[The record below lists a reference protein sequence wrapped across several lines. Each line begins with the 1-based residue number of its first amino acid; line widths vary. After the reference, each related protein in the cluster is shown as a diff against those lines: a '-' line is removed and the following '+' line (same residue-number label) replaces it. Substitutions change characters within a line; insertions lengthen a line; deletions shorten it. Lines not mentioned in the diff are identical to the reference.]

1 MPTRG
6 RPVALVTGQVA
17 LVTGASSGIGAALA
31 REFARR
37 GAAVA
42 LLARR
47 ADRIAA
53 LAAEITEAGGRALA
67 IECDVTRDDELE
79 RAVAATVAEFG
90 RLDVAVAN
98 AGFGVAGRFADLA
111 LDDYRR
117 QFETN
122 VFGVLRTARAALSEL
137 TRSRGALA
145 IVGSVAGDVSAPG
158 SSAYSMSKAAV
169 RALAT
174 ALRGE
179 LAPRGVAV
187 VLVTPGFVDS
197 EIRRVD
203 NHGAFHSGAREPV
216 PGWLRMPAET
226 AARKIARAIARRRRE
241 LVLTGHGKVAV
252 ALARHTPGL
261 LAWLV
266 ARARAERREPGRGGS
281 PTSRP

>member
-1 MPTRG
+1 MAG
-6 RPVALVTGQVA
+6 FSEKVA

-31 REFARR
+31 RELARR

-47 ADRIAA
+47 AERIEA
-53 LAAEITEAGGRALA
+53 LAAELRAAGGRALA
-67 IECDVTRDDELE
+67 VAADVTRDGELE

-122 VFGVLRTARAALSEL
+122 VFGVLRTARAALPEL

-169 RALAT
+169 RSLAA

-203 NHGAFHSGAREPV
+203 NRGTLHPEAREPV
-216 PGWLRMPAET
+216 PGWLRMPAAT

-252 ALARHTPGL
+252 CLARHAPGL

-266 ARARAERREPGRGGS
+266 ARARAERPEPGRGGA

>member
-1 MPTRG
+1 MAR
-6 RPVALVTGQVA
+6 LTGKVA

-31 REFARR
+31 REFARQ

-47 ADRIAA
+47 ADRIEA
-53 LAAEITEAGGRALA
+53 LAAELTAAGGRALA
-67 IECDVTRDDELE
+67 IPCDVTSDGDLE
-79 RAVAATVAEFG
+79 RATAAAVAEFG
-90 RLDVAVAN
+90 RLDIVVAN

-122 VFGVLRTARAALSEL
+122 VFGVLRTASATLAELSR
-137 TRSRGALA
+137 TGGTLA
-145 IVGSVAGDVSAPG
+145 IVGSVAGYLSAPG
-158 SSAYSMSKAAV
+158 SSPYAMSKAAV
-169 RALAT
+169 RAFAV

-203 NHGAFHSGAREPV
+203 NRGVLHPGAREPV
-216 PGWLRMPAET
+216 PAWLRMPAAT
-226 AARKIARAIARRRRE
+226 AARKIAGAIVRRRRE
-241 LVLTGHGKVAV
+241 LVVTAHGKVAV
-252 ALARHTPGL
+252 LLARHTPGF

-266 ARARAERREPGRGGS
+266 ARARVSRPEPGRTPRPGAP
-281 PTSRP
+281 PT